1 MDDSY
6 GDWLLKL
13 IEKNYTQENKFM
25 LCNHVQKK
33 LIEEEDEFIEEED
46 EFIEE
51 EDEFILEHHTSFP
64 LAVQFWLAIP
74 EIEE

>member
-46 EFIEE
+46 EFI
-51 EDEFILEHHTSFP
+51 LEHHTSFP